1 MQQGKGV
8 VRFRP
13 CIDIHKV
20 PLCLNLCLQP
30 RAALSFREQAS
41 QLLVSEGVAICNK
54 QANKRIGLAIAGESE
69 TDSGIHIAGLAAT

>member
-1 MQQGKGV
+1 
-8 VRFRP
+8 
-13 CIDIHKV
+13 
-20 PLCLNLCLQP
+20 
-30 RAALSFREQAS
+30 LSFREQAS

>member
-30 RAALSFREQAS
+30 RALSFREQAS
-41 QLLVSEGVAICNK
+41 ELLVSEGVAIYNK
-54 QANKRIGLAIAGESE
+54 QANKRIDLAIAGESE

>member
-30 RAALSFREQAS
+30 RALSFREQALK
-41 QLLVSEGVAICNK
+41 LLVSEGVAIYDK
-54 QANKRIGLAIAGESE
+54 QANKIIDLTIAGESE
-69 TDSGIHIAGLAAT
+69 TDSGIHIAGLAAK